1 MTSAPRH
8 PNAPQWQ
15 AVAYF
20 LAGLR
25 RCAPALAATAAAAP
39 GHGKRSAGTGA
50 AAAFLAFGFQALPDG
65 NHGDNNSSIL

>member
-8 PNAPQWQ
+8 SNFPQWQ

-25 RCAPALAATAAAAP
+25 RSAPALPRTAAAP
-39 GHGKRSAGTGA
+39 AGTGA
-50 AAAFLAFGFQALPDG
+50 AAGFLASGFQALPDG
-65 NHGDNNSSIL
+65 NHGDNKRWIK